1 MSYAYMKVLES
12 APQRYERGM
21 RLLTLGRLEQVRRDA
36 VARVRAGDRVLDI
49 GCGTGALAVML
60 VQKGAV
66 VTGIDIAPSML
77 GQAAER
83 VRAEGLED
91 RVVLK
96 EMGAVE
102 LDTAFADRSFD
113 AVVSTLVFSELS
125 DDEIAYTLSE
135 CCRLLQPGGLLLIAD
150 EVLPKS
156 VLGRIGTF
164 LFRLPF
170 AVAAFVLTQ
179 NTTHRVAGLEECI
192 TGAGFRIVDT
202 ESYLMGTMKLFVAG
216 KEA

>member
-21 RLLTLGRLEQVRRDA
+21 RLLTLGRIEQVRRD
-36 VARVRAGDRVLDI
+36 VTARVKAGDRVLDI

-60 VQKGAV
+60 ARAGAI

-77 GQAAER
+77 GRAAER
-83 VRAEGLED
+83 LREEGLED

-102 LDTAFADRSFD
+102 LDTAFASDSVD
-113 AVVSTLVFSELS
+113 VVVSMLVFSELS
-125 DDEIAYTLSE
+125 EDEIEYTLAE
-135 CCRLLQPGGLLLIAD
+135 CWRILRPGGLLLIAD

-156 VLGRIGTF
+156 ALGRIGTF

-170 AVAAFVLTQ
+170 VVAAFVLTQ
-179 NTTHRVAGLEECI
+179 NTTHRVAGLADRI
-192 TGAGFRIVDT
+192 AGAGFRLVDT

-216 KEA
+216 KAA